1 MAKEYLSQTYKLV
14 NNIKILN
21 LKIMGNE
28 SLSARI
34 RRRNKQGFAG
44 LGSHKRFDDKS
55 LMGDYRDPNQ
65 NGKAKDKWESNRK
78 KSILGFKE
86 GENSLMRKKFANNKQ
101 RR

>member
-1 MAKEYLSQTYKLV
+1 MEDQ
-14 NNIKILN
+14 
-21 LKIMGNE
+21 

-34 RRRNKQGFAG
+34 KRRNKQGFTG

-65 NGKAKDKWESNRK
+65 NGKWRDKKLSDRK